1 MANILL
7 VEDDVELSGTL
18 TMVLASK
25 NHQVT
30 TALTGTEG
38 LEQMRFGD
46 FDAIILDGMLPDM
59 DGTAICRTYRQD
71 GGKAPVLMLT
81 GRVDA
86 SSVRDGMEAG
96 ASAYLKKP
104 FGVRELL
111 SSLDSLLSKSTVGG

>member
-7 VEDDVELSGTL
+7 IEDDPELSSTL
-18 TMVLASK
+18 TMVLTSK
-25 NHQVT
+25 RHTVT
-30 TALTGTEG
+30 TVLNGIDG
-38 LEQMRFGD
+38 LEHARFGD

-59 DGTAICRTYRQD
+59 DGNCVCRMYLEE

-81 GRVDA
+81 GRVEPA
-86 SSVRDGMEAG
+86 AVRDAMEAG

-111 SSLDSLLSKSTVGG
+111 DSLDKLLDKSSVV